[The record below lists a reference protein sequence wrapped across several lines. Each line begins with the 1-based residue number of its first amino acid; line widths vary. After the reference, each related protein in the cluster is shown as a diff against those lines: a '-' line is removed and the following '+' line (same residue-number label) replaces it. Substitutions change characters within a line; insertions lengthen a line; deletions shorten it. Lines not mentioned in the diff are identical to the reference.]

1 MVNKALGEEDWC
13 SGHALMASAPPID
26 HVREHG
32 MDKIYP
38 HQLPDLPK
46 PDLVKMLNLC
56 SSLPGLNDEVTPIM
70 AWALLLSH
78 PRCVELTEKDFEA
91 IKADLKHRVTCYGY
105 EFAHLQPRHIFTNVR
120 QIWCGDGGFRSE
132 GCSGKGFNIE
142 KIVASE

>member
-1 MVNKALGEEDWC
+1 
-13 SGHALMASAPPID
+13 MASAPPID

-32 MDKIYP
+32 MDKMYP

-91 IKADLKHRVTCYGY
+91 IKADLKHRVTCYGFGAVM
-105 EFAHLQPRHIFTNVR
+105 EDFEVKDAL
-120 QIWCGDGGFRSE
+120 
-132 GCSGKGFNIE
+132 E
-142 KIVASE
+142 KVLISKKSSPPSNASDMEWEVIS